1 MSHEFLSEDWF
12 TAVES
17 LRSEAP
23 EPPAAIKDLVINLTV
38 TGTPNGDHELRLAGG
53 QLERGHGE
61 GAPTTMI
68 VPYDVAKQLFVQ
80 NDQAAAMQAFMTGK
94 IKVTGDMTKLMAM
107 QAGGPPTEEQLAF
120 SKKLLDLTA

>member
-1 MSHEFLSEDWF
+1 MPHEFLSEDWF
-12 TAVES
+12 TAVEA
-17 LRSEAP
+17 LRPEAP

-38 TGTPNGDHELRLAGG
+38 TGTPNGDQELRLDGG

-61 GAPTTMI
+61 GAPTTMT
-68 VPYDVAKQLFVQ
+68 VPYDVAKQLFIQ

-107 QAGGPPTEEQLAF
+107 QAAGPPTAEQQAF
-120 SKKLLDLTA
+120 SQKLLELTD

>member
-12 TAVES
+12 TAVEA

-38 TGTPNGDHELRLAGG
+38 TGTPGGDQELRLDGG

-61 GAPTTMI
+61 GAPTTMT
-68 VPYDVAKQLFVQ
+68 VPYDVAKQLFIQ

-107 QAGGPPTEEQLAF
+107 QAGGPPTPEQQAF
-120 SKKLLDLTA
+120 SQKLLELTD